1 MRNVTVVQEIRGG
14 KFVAGQFRAI
24 RVITRRRIARVVNNA
39 NHVREHKKTGKKT
52 GESIGVV
59 RRGE

>member
-1 MRNVTVVQEIRGG
+1 MVQEIRGG

-24 RVITRRRIARVVNNA
+24 RVITGGRIARVVNNA